1 MVMLTRNIPRIMTT
15 MMRMVLMILVKMRLK
30 KTWMIIPNTL
40 LAAVNVMAIVESM
53 PNVTRYAN

>member
-1 MVMLTRNIPRIMTT
+1 MMLTRNILRIMTT
-15 MMRMVLMILVKMRLK
+15 MMRMVLMILVKMTLK